1 MFLRTSFEGYQERA
15 EIYISE
21 VVSRVKDLQWYTAAG
36 SSGGPIIMTQVRL
49 VDVIASLENLIL
61 ILFHLDRLKMNM
73 VILATT
79 TVSETPSIWRT

>member
-36 SSGGPIIMTQVRL
+36 SSGGPIIMTQVGQ
-49 VDVIASLENLIL
+49 IP
-61 ILFHLDRLKMNM
+61 HLKGCHSHHF
-73 VILATT
+73 IG
-79 TVSETPSIWRT
+79 

>member
-36 SSGGPIIMTQVRL
+36 SSGGPIIMTQVCQVEIMIPLDL
-49 VDVIASLENLIL
+49 VLTFLSSCIG
-61 ILFHLDRLKMNM
+61 
-73 VILATT
+73 
-79 TVSETPSIWRT
+79 